1 MIRLEE
7 GAITAKAEV
16 VRTQAQGRRLAH
28 VDPVPHIEERDQD
41 KVRRRVFQALREER
55 ARMADDASGD
65 LRR

>member
-7 GAITAKAEV
+7 GAITD
-16 VRTQAQGRRLAH
+16 QGRGGAH
-28 VDPVPHIEERDQD
+28 PGPGAVWLMSIRFTDSRRRDQD
-41 KVRRRVFQALREER
+41 QVRRRVFQALREER